1 MNRYTY
7 SEDFDPDN
15 FNSRRANEPQP
26 YDSAEARAE
35 RRRRNREREQQLA
48 ELQAAEEARG
58 PRRRK
63 RNSSDSDDDSRSRNQ
78 SHEPDTDRDE
88 DNNDDKRT
96 RRERLPDFIKRP
108 IAFFRDKRTRM
119 ILGVALL
126 LLTCYLAVAAISFF
140 SHNGADQ
147 SRVTS
152 ETLEQLAANP
162 DSIEN
167 ISGPVGAKTS
177 HHLFVEGLG
186 VGSIVLIVY
195 LAILGLAL
203 LGVKK
208 IKFWSLTFRSLLI
221 AITLSIVLGLLTLG
235 SDTSMPIG
243 GYHGRDINRILIP
256 YIGMIGTVF
265 VSVLLVAIVAA
276 LYLTQLIS
284 IYNKSREKIRLIQ
297 AKRELDEEREQYV
310 NDKVEDALSD
320 GPINGEHPESD
331 ETEKDSDVQNKEIN
345 LADDETSRIEN
356 QFVASVP
363 ADAVLTDP
371 MATSYESETPAE
383 NIETPENKP
392 ADNAAPAENKSEET
406 NPEPAFA
413 VTCAQE
419 IEQGSKDNEAY
430 KVQGPYDPKAELSF
444 YKMPTVQLLH
454 DRQNISNSVDLE
466 EQEANK
472 QRITRVLGDY
482 GIDIVKIEAI
492 VGPTVT
498 LYKIVPA
505 AGERIAKIKR
515 LEDDIA
521 MSLAALGIRIIAPIP
536 GESNIGIEVP
546 NKEPQTV
553 SIRSILGSKAFQD
566 CRYALP
572 MALGATINGEV
583 FIADLAKMPHLLVA
597 GATGQGKSVGLNTI
611 IASLLYKRHPS
622 ELKFVL
628 VDPKMVEF
636 SLYKRLEAHYLAKI
650 PDAEDAI
657 ITDWT
662 KVVDTLNSLCVEM
675 DKRYELLKEAECR
688 SITEYNDKFIR
699 RKLNPEKGHRYLPY
713 IVMIVDEFAD
723 LIMMAGK
730 SVETP
735 IARIA
740 QKARAVGMHLI
751 IATQRPS
758 TNVITGMIK
767 ANFPGRIAFAVRQ
780 RVDSQTILD
789 CPGANQL
796 IGRGDMLI
804 SSGGPLQRVQCAFID
819 TDEVEAIC
827 HYIDDQAGF
836 PTAYILPD
844 PPTEATE
851 GGGASIGSLSERDP
865 LFDEIA
871 RLIVQN
877 TTAST
882 SNIQR
887 KYSIGYNRAGK
898 IMDQMEAAG
907 IVGPATGGKP
917 RQVLMSPE
925 DVELLLSTL

>member
-7 SEDFDPDN
+7 TEEFDPDK
-15 FNSRRANEPQP
+15 FDTQRPPEPQP

-48 ELQAAEEARG
+48 ELQAAEDARG
-58 PRRRK
+58 RRRRK
-63 RNSSDSDDDSRSRNQ
+63 HAADYSDSDMHQRKPTS
-78 SHEPDTDRDE
+78 DRELDE
-88 DNNDDKRT
+88 EDLAE
-96 RRERLPDFIKRP
+96 ERKSSEELPGFIAKP
-108 IAFFRDKRTRM
+108 IAFFRDKSTRM

-126 LLTCYLAVAAISFF
+126 LLTCYLGVAAISFLA
-140 SHNGADQ
+140 HNNADQ

-152 ETLEQLAANP
+152 ETLEQLATQP

-167 ISGPVGAKTS
+167 ISGSVGAKTS

-186 VGSIVLIVY
+186 VGSVVLIVY
-195 LAILGLAL
+195 LALLGLAL

-221 AITLSIVLGLLTLG
+221 AITISIVLGLLTLG
-235 SDTSMPIG
+235 SDASIPLG
-243 GYHGRDINRILIP
+243 GYHGRDINRMMIP
-256 YIGMIGTVF
+256 YIGLIGTVF
-265 VSVLLVAIVAA
+265 VSIMLVAIVAA

-284 IYNKSREKIRLIQ
+284 FYKKSRERIRLMQ
-297 AKRELDEEREQYV
+297 AKRELEQEREQYV
-310 NDKVEDALSD
+310 NDRVEEALSE
-320 GPINGEHPESD
+320 GPINGELPEEESTATTA
-331 ETEKDSDVQNKEIN
+331 EVLCEEIN
-345 LADDETSRIEN
+345 LAAGETHKAEESADNHAIAVSGMTSDPIVTPTSN
-356 QFVASVP
+356 PLAAST
-363 ADAVLTDP
+363 A
-371 MATSYESETPAE
+371 SETPSE
-383 NIETPENKP
+383 STNLQKEE
-392 ADNAAPAENKSEET
+392 AAANT
-406 NPEPAFA
+406 NGDPDFA

-419 IEQGSKDNEAY
+419 IEQGGKENEAY
-430 KVQGPYDPKAELSF
+430 KVQGPYDPKAELSQF
-444 YKMPTVQLLH
+444 KMPTVQLLH
-454 DRQNISNSVDLE
+454 DRKCGSNSVDLE

-472 QRITRVLGDY
+472 QKITRVLGDY
-482 GIDIVKIEAI
+482 GIEIVKIEAI

-636 SLYKRLEAHYLAKI
+636 SLYKRLETHYLAKI

-844 PPTEATE
+844 PPTEASE
-851 GGGASIGSLSERDP
+851 GGGSSMGSLSERDP

-871 RLIVQN
+871 RMIVQN

-925 DVELLLSTL
+925 DVEMLLSTL